1 MRELLKRLL
10 EDEDAPTAVEY
21 VLMAA
26 GVALVILVAVTFFGV
41 AVSSSLRN
49 TANTLQSGP

>member
-41 AVSSSLRN
+41 AVSSSLQN